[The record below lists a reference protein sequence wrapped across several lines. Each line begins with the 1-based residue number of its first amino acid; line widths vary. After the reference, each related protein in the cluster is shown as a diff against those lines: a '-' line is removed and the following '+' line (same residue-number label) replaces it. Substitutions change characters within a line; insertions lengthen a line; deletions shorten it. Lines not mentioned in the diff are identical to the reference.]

1 IPIVGAF
8 LGCAVAMFLILTV
21 NPIQVIWFF
30 ILFNVLQQF
39 EGNVIYPRVVGSSVG
54 LPAMW
59 VLVAVT
65 LGGSMLG
72 IVGMLIYIPLFSV
85 IYSLLREHINKK
97 LRAEK
102 VPPDKWKLKD
112 E

>member
-1 IPIVGAF
+1 
-8 LGCAVAMFLILTV
+8 MFLILTV

-72 IVGMLIYIPLFSV
+72 IVGMLIYIPMFSV
-85 IYSLLREHINKK
+85 IYSLFREHINKK
-97 LRAEK
+97 LQAEK
-102 VPPDKWKLKD
+102 VPSDKWKLKD